1 MRLKKTY
8 SEQFGKYWD
17 QLTEPH
23 LTIQV
28 AEHRRQARFLSSLLL
43 ALFLLIVVLVFP
55 SIMLIHSTL
64 FFGQET
70 TLQVAVMAAVFLAV
84 GYGLSR
90 TKYNREAT
98 MLAIGVIIVAIFA
111 AAIPDRNWT
120 EVFLFDY
127 LLVAILISSV
137 FFSIAT
143 TLSIVLGCVTG
154 MLFFFIFVP
163 AAPLV
168 EIVIGPVNF
177 VLITSVLV
185 LLTTHH
191 RNILERERQMTLAES
206 EAKYRLLLEQAA
218 DGIFMADPQGN
229 YVLVNSKG
237 CQMLGYRLDEMVQL
251 NVRDT
256 ISAEDLAAAPPHL
269 DELRAGKMI
278 TSERRMRRKDGTVF
292 PVEISASRLADG
304 QLQAIV
310 RDISERKQ
318 AEAALRQAYDEID
331 QRIVER
337 TTELAQANAELR
349 AEISERKRVEA
360 AFAEI
365 RRQQQALL
373 DNIPDIAWLKD
384 KDSRFIAA
392 NEPLARAC
400 GFEPGELIGKT
411 DLDIWPWHLAEKYRA
426 DDQEVIRTGR
436 RKSVEEPL
444 EDAVYGKQ
452 IWLETIKTPIFNERG
467 EVVGTS
473 GIARDITA
481 RKQAEELLR
490 QAKEE
495 LETRVRERTAELQA
509 EISERKLVE
518 EKIRR
523 LNEELEQRV
532 AQRTAQLEAIN
543 KELETF
549 SYSVSHDLR
558 APLRAIDGFSQAL
571 SEDYAAQLDEQG
583 QDYLQRVRA
592 ATQRMGQLI
601 DDILNLSRITRSEM
615 RQQQV
620 NLSLLVETIA
630 QELRQ
635 TQPQR
640 EAEFVIAPNLIARG
654 DPHLLQVALE
664 NLMGNAWKF
673 TQKQAQATIEFG
685 LTRQNDQPAYFI
697 RDNGVGFD
705 MAYAHKLFGPFQR
718 LHTRNEFEGSGI
730 GLATVQRIIQ
740 RHGGRIWVES
750 AVGQGT
756 TFYFTL

>member
-1 MRLKKTY
+1 
-8 SEQFGKYWD
+8 
-17 QLTEPH
+17 
-23 LTIQV
+23 
-28 AEHRRQARFLSSLLL
+28 
-43 ALFLLIVVLVFP
+43 
-55 SIMLIHSTL
+55 
-64 FFGQET
+64 
-70 TLQVAVMAAVFLAV
+70 
-84 GYGLSR
+84 
-90 TKYNREAT
+90 
-98 MLAIGVIIVAIFA
+98 
-111 AAIPDRNWT
+111 
-120 EVFLFDY
+120 
-127 LLVAILISSV
+127 
-137 FFSIAT
+137 
-143 TLSIVLGCVTG
+143 
-154 MLFFFIFVP
+154 
-163 AAPLV
+163 
-168 EIVIGPVNF
+168 
-177 VLITSVLV
+177 
-185 LLTTHH
+185 
-191 RNILERERQMTLAES
+191 
-206 EAKYRLLLEQAA
+206 
-218 DGIFMADPQGN
+218 
-229 YVLVNSKG
+229 
-237 CQMLGYRLDEMVQL
+237 MLGYNLDELMQL
-251 NVRDT
+251 NLRDT
-256 ISAEDLAAAPPHL
+256 IAADDLAAAPPHL

-400 GFEPGELIGKT
+400 GFEQEELIGKT

-444 EDAVYGKQ
+444 EDAGYGKQ

-490 QAKEE
+490 QSKEE

-518 EKIRR
+518 EEIHR

-532 AQRTAQLEAIN
+532 AQRTAQLEAVN

-640 EAEFVIAPNLIARG
+640 EAEFVIAPNLIAKG